1 MEQLIQSL
9 HQGIKLLGKDPK
21 DIEAEKIIDYSF
33 LGVYIATTFLYLNAG
48 YRTMKV
54 KENRTYQNG
63 LTLIFIGLTLFRK
76 ISNINTVQ

>member
-9 HQGIKLLGKDPK
+9 FKGLKLLGRDPK
-21 DIEAEKIIDYSF
+21 DMEAEKIIDYSF
-33 LGVYIATTFLYLNAG
+33 LGVYIATTFLYVNVG

-54 KENRTYQNG
+54 QENRSYQNF

-76 ISNINTVQ
+76 FSILNTVK

>member
-9 HQGIKLLGKDPK
+9 HQGLKLLGRDAKDM
-21 DIEAEKIIDYSF
+21 EAEKIIDYSF
-33 LGVYIATTFLYLNAG
+33 LGVYIATTFLYVNVG

-54 KENRTYQNG
+54 QENRSYQNF

-76 ISNINTVQ
+76 FSILNTVK